1 LHGRVAD
8 VACCGQAAALAAE
21 NLEPDD
27 DVHASADY
35 RKRMASLL
43 VARAL
48 AQAVERGAKLN
59 PQ

>member
-1 LHGRVAD
+1 LRGRIAD
-8 VACCGQAAALAAE
+8 VARCGEAAALAAD

-27 DVHASADY
+27 DVHGSADY

-48 AQAVERGAKLN
+48 SQAVEQGAKLN
-59 PQ
+59 PS